1 MKSVIGHGLAH
12 EFPGTRRLF
21 TNLELSLVPG
31 EVVAVVGPSGSGKS
45 TLLSILA
52 GWVKPVE
59 GSVAW
64 SEIDSTGWVFQNP
77 HGVAR
82 RTAVDHVTL
91 PLFARGFTR
100 KEAERE
106 ALGIMA
112 RFGLS
117 DVADRAFSS
126 LSGGEAQRLMLARAV
141 GSAYDMLLV
150 DEPTAQLDMAT
161 AATVDAVLAN
171 IAQDD
176 VIVVVATH
184 DPRTRDVC
192 DRVIDLADYQ
202 PPSGGC
208 DTGTVPLSQC
218 DRGTVPVSQDIPD
231 PTDLTPTSTSTWIG
245 VSTTESGRVAS

>member
-1 MKSVIGHGLAH
+1 MKSVVGHGLAH

-21 TNLELSLVPG
+21 ADLELSLVPG
-31 EVVAVVGPSGSGKS
+31 EIVAVVGPSGSGKS

-52 GWVKPVE
+52 GWVEPVE
-59 GSVAW
+59 GSVTW
-64 SEIDSTGWVFQNP
+64 SGIGSTGWVFQNP

-82 RTAVDHVTL
+82 RTAVDHVVL
-91 PLFARGFTR
+91 PLLARGLAR
-100 KEAERE
+100 RDAECE

-117 DVADRAFSS
+117 QVADRAFQT

-141 GSAYDMLLV
+141 GSAYDLLLV

-171 IAQDD
+171 IAQDN

-184 DPRTRDVC
+184 DPRTRDAC
-192 DRVIDLADYQ
+192 TRVIDLADYQ
-202 PPSGGC
+202 VPSGGC
-208 DTGTVPLSQC
+208 AM
-218 DRGTVPVSQDIPD
+218 GTVPVARDVSGPA
-231 PTDLTPTSTSTWIG
+231 G
-245 VSTTESGRVAS
+245 VCPAPAWMGVCASEPARMAS

>member
-1 MKSVIGHGLAH
+1 MKSVIGRGLAH

-21 TNLELSLVPG
+21 MNLELSLTPG

-59 GSVAW
+59 GSVTW
-64 SEIDSTGWVFQNP
+64 SGIERTGWVFQNP

-82 RTAVDHVTL
+82 RTALDHVVL
-91 PLFARGFTR
+91 PLLARGLAR
-100 KEAERE
+100 QDAECEAWR
-106 ALGIMA
+106 IMG
-112 RFGLS
+112 RFGLLEIQ
-117 DVADRAFSS
+117 DRPFGS

-141 GSAYDMLLV
+141 GSAYDLLLI

-161 AATVDAVLAN
+161 AQTVDTVLSN

-184 DPRTRDVC
+184 DPRTRDAC
-192 DRVIDLADYQ
+192 TRVIDLADYQ
-202 PPSGGC
+202 GPSAPPGLPRA
-208 DTGTVPLSQC
+208 TTMAGTASW
-218 DRGTVPVSQDIPD
+218 R
-231 PTDLTPTSTSTWIG
+231 G
-245 VSTTESGRVAS
+245 VSTSQPRRMAW